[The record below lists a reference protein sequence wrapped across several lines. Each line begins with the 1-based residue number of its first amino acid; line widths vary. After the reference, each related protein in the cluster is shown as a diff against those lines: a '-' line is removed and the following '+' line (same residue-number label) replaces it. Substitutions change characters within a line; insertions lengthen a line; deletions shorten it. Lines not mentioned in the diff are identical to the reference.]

1 MLASMIFRKEPFFHG
16 HDNYDQVEPSFPSH
30 AYFCCA
36 CFLFS
41 SLMMR
46 QDAFLPVR
54 HCRLQQLHNTSC
66 NVFATVCSSVG
77 ESAEEVLTVCFLSVL
92 LQLVRIAK
100 VLGTEDLYDY
110 IDKYNIELEP
120 RFNDILGR

>member
-1 MLASMIFRKEPFFHG
+1 M
-16 HDNYDQVEPSFPSH
+16 Q
-30 AYFCCA
+30 
-36 CFLFS
+36 
-41 SLMMR
+41 
-46 QDAFLPVR
+46 QDTFQPVH
-54 HCRLQQLHNTSC
+54 HCSLQQLHNTSC
-66 NVFATVCSSVG
+66 NVFATVCSSVR